1 MRLFRFCRQPLRG
14 LVILIEQFPAFLR
27 LSWVCMAASLLG
39 GAVSERYI
47 WLGSITDLLARGVF
61 AVAWLRL
68 VGLGEMP
75 GRAAYFRLGR
85 REIFTAL
92 GWMSAEIFVIF
103 PAQVIAA
110 SLAIA
115 TGQPFADLV
124 MPLLAVAHALLGA
137 AYLLPTE
144 AALEVGSNARWRLPE
159 MVMKGGVAAGLAVF
173 LAWLPTNL
181 LLEGVKALP
190 VVDLLE
196 GLTLGQMAAVP
207 VRYLGVAL
215 TAGAMALVWN
225 ALTAEAE

>member
-124 MPLLAVAHALLGA
+124 MPLLAIAHALLGA